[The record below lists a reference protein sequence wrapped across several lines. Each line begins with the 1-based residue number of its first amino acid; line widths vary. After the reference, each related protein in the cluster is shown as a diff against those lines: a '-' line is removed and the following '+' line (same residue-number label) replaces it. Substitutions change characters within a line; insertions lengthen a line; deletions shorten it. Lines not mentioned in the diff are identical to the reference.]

1 MKKILLLFAALLS
14 ISVSAQNKEQKRVD
28 KQTTQWR
35 YELQAAV
42 GQAAEGACLVRV
54 WTYSSKPTIAEGQA
68 GKNAVHGILF
78 KGYPASSDG
87 TRISGRE
94 PMISNPAIEEE
105 YSEYF
110 AEFFKSGGAYQRYV
124 SYIGNGIPDAQIKVG
139 KEYKVGITVIV
150 LIDQLRKRLEE
161 DGVIQALKV
170 EGKLPTIMVV
180 PSAMWCS
187 QHGFVLKYEN
197 QGQVETLPDYEK
209 AMMGSPELASTINA
223 INARMAKRGFPLK
236 DLDAALKTVKNESA
250 EESLMTSSMG
260 DAIAETPIDILRR
273 TAKADIWIEVEWYTT
288 AQKGG
293 SMTSLTFS
301 MNALD
306 AYTDSR
312 LPVFHLRP
320 ANPFIPRRS
329 NCLS

>member
-105 YSEYF
+105 YSEYSPSSSNP
-110 AEFFKSGGAYQRYV
+110 AVRTSATSPISATASPMPR
-124 SYIGNGIPDAQIKVG
+124 
-139 KEYKVGITVIV
+139 
-150 LIDQLRKRLEE
+150 LR
-161 DGVIQALKV
+161 
-170 EGKLPTIMVV
+170 
-180 PSAMWCS
+180 
-187 QHGFVLKYEN
+187 
-197 QGQVETLPDYEK
+197 
-209 AMMGSPELASTINA
+209 
-223 INARMAKRGFPLK
+223 
-236 DLDAALKTVKNESA
+236 
-250 EESLMTSSMG
+250 
-260 DAIAETPIDILRR
+260 
-273 TAKADIWIEVEWYTT
+273 
-288 AQKGG
+288 
-293 SMTSLTFS
+293 
-301 MNALD
+301 
-306 AYTDSR
+306 
-312 LPVFHLRP
+312 
-320 ANPFIPRRS
+320 
-329 NCLS
+329 